1 MVTRFSKLIKYN
13 RFSVQLYLN
22 NNCKIKLAAD
32 ANNFSK
38 TLKLNGDY
46 TDANTYFARKEVIKS
61 DIHDER
67 KVIYGLKEEDFLKF
81 VDSVDNELQN
91 IFERVTSLPKKYRE
105 LENNSIDNYVQNLIN
120 DYPYYH
126 PRVIKD
132 STYVTS
138 VYFNQH
144 IIDNKFDNVKDYFYS
159 DDYFNSSFTEVMRK
173 SSELLRNGHALNQRF
188 AELDFISSVKND
200 TIRENLLYRFA
211 EMGLSVLKSNK
222 KEFFE
227 KYLKLSN
234 DDNYKEKIGEVYKS
248 ATRLYPGNY
257 SPNFEN
263 YLNYNGGSTSLDD
276 LKGKYVYIDIW
287 ATWCGPC
294 MIQIPYLK
302 EFESKYENCNIEFVS
317 ISIDNVSDYNKWNK
331 MIAEKEM
338 KGIQLLSDND
348 FNSQFILDYQ
358 VQNQGIPYF
367 ILLDPKSKIIMAP
380 APRPSQKEELANLF
394 DGLNL

>member
-1 MVTRFSKLIKYN
+1 
-13 RFSVQLYLN
+13 
-22 NNCKIKLAAD
+22 
-32 ANNFSK
+32 
-38 TLKLNGDY
+38 
-46 TDANTYFARKEVIKS
+46 
-61 DIHDER
+61 
-67 KVIYGLKEEDFLKF
+67 
-81 VDSVDNELQN
+81 
-91 IFERVTSLPKKYRE
+91 
-105 LENNSIDNYVQNLIN
+105 
-120 DYPYYH
+120 
-126 PRVIKD
+126 
-132 STYVTS
+132 
-138 VYFNQH
+138 
-144 IIDNKFDNVKDYFYS
+144 
-159 DDYFNSSFTEVMRK
+159 MRK

-331 MIAEKEM
+331 MIAEKEYR
-338 KGIQLLSDND
+338 GSVD
-348 FNSQFILDYQ
+348 
-358 VQNQGIPYF
+358 
-367 ILLDPKSKIIMAP
+367 
-380 APRPSQKEELANLF
+380 RH
-394 DGLNL
+394 